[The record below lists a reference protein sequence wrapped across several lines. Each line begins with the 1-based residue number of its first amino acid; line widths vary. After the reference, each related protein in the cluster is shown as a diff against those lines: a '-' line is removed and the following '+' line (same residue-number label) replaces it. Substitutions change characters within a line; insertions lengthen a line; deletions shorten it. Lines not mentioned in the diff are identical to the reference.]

1 MTYGELRAIS
11 AGWVTSHV
19 INDACD
25 NARFELGKNFKNE
38 PVSEYD
44 LRTIREVRYEV
55 RRVATEDCDS
65 VRDETEYSTS
75 DLAEANDY
83 AARVDSPFGAAVVD
97 TATGLIDYGFGF
109 GQPVPDLEA

>member
-44 LRTIREVRYEV
+44 LRTIREK
-55 RRVATEDCDS
+55 AIH
-65 VRDETEYSTS
+65 
-75 DLAEANDY
+75 
-83 AARVDSPFGAAVVD
+83 FGE
-97 TATGLIDYGFGF
+97 
-109 GQPVPDLEA
+109 PVPSALA